1 MIRDILIWPHP
12 KLEQTAFPVQEVTD
26 ETRVIL
32 DDMIETMLARNGAGL
47 AAPQIGVMQR
57 LVVVKIKSP
66 AIGETEMFE
75 VLQLVNPKIVERRY
89 GVQRTV
95 EGCLSLPQTWLEVDR
110 DTWVRVEAL
119 DETGTKIEIEGDGL
133 LAVALQ
139 HEIDHLDGK
148 VIADSLP
155 PMKRLNL
162 KDTFRKAKRL
172 GLRYRNDPGQ
182 PIVRQ

>member
-1 MIRDILIWPHP
+1 VIRDILIWPHP

-32 DDMIETMLARNGAGL
+32 DDMIET
-47 AAPQIGVMQR
+47 
-57 LVVVKIKSP
+57 
-66 AIGETEMFE
+66 FE